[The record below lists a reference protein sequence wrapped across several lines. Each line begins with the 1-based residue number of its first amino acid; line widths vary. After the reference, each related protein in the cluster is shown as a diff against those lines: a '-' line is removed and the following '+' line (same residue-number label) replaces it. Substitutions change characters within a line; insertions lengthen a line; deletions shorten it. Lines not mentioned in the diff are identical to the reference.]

1 VAIRHNPNGL
11 WRIVMRAATFLLELT
26 VMNERDFSTERLM
39 NALRDFVSES
49 ALSDNRIS
57 LMMGIAVESLRQW
70 LAGSTNPRQKSLHE
84 IHEFL
89 TRHGPEYLKD

>member
-1 VAIRHNPNGL
+1 MVHRHPSCD
-11 WRIVMRAATFLLELT
+11 VSAELN
-26 VMNERDFSTERLM
+26 VMNDRDISAERLM
-39 NALRDFVSES
+39 EALRNFVQES

-89 TRHGPEYLKD
+89 TKHGPEYLRD

>member
-1 VAIRHNPNGL
+1 
-11 WRIVMRAATFLLELT
+11 
-26 VMNERDFSTERLM
+26 MNSGNHKEERLL
-39 NALRDFVSES
+39 NALRNFVQES

-70 LAGSTNPRQKSLHE
+70 LAGATIPRQKSLRE

-89 TRHGPEYLKD
+89 SRHGPQYLEDE

>member
-1 VAIRHNPNGL
+1 MVHRHASCDVSP
-11 WRIVMRAATFLLELT
+11 ELN
-26 VMNERDFSTERLM
+26 VMNERDLSSERLM
-39 NALRDFVSES
+39 EALRNFVQES

-89 TRHGPEYLKD
+89 TKHGPKYLKD